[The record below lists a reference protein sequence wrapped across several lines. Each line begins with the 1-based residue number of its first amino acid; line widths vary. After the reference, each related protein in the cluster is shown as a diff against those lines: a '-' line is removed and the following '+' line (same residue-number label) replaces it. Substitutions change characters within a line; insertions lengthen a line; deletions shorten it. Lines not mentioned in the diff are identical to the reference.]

1 MITQGHQ
8 PEKEIQMPA
17 RKAQAVW
24 ERGLKDGQG
33 RVRLDSGAFEGPYSF
48 QTRFEDT
55 PGTNPEELI
64 AAAHAGCFSMALSA
78 GLEKSG
84 HKPDRVETTATVHL
98 EREGEG
104 FRISRIELHT
114 QARVPGINE
123 MVFREQA
130 EKAKAGCPVSKAL
143 AAVHVELDAKLV
155 T

>member
-1 MITQGHQ
+1 
-8 PEKEIQMPA
+8 MPT

-33 RVRLDSGAFEGPYSF
+33 QVKLGSGAYEGPYSF
-48 QTRFEDT
+48 RTRFEED

-78 GLEKSG
+78 GLEKIG
-84 HKPDRVETTATVHL
+84 HPPERVETAATVHL

-104 FRISRIELHT
+104 FRITRIELRT
-114 QARVPGINE
+114 QARVPGIDE

-130 EKAKAGCPVSKAL
+130 DKAKAGCPVSKAL
-143 AAVHVELDAKLV
+143 AAVQIQLDAKLL